1 MLLVLIPTE
10 LKPVSPTPL
19 IPFGFDQVPTPEAVA
34 DTEAGRIAGEQPPRL
49 GAPGPHPGW
58 PKDRGQQRLSV
69 SWRNVDDQITDA
81 ACGDGLQMFADGPH
95 MHAIHKR
102 RVWFQDVPCL
112 ADELIQAS
120 VRLLRLQFPEG

>member
-1 MLLVLIPTE
+1 
-10 LKPVSPTPL
+10 
-19 IPFGFDQVPTPEAVA
+19 
-34 DTEAGRIAGEQPPRL
+34 
-49 GAPGPHPGW
+49 
-58 PKDRGQQRLSV
+58 V

-81 ACGDGLQMFADGPH
+81 ALDDGLQMFADGPH